1 MSEIKTCEQYVLS
14 VLKDAQ
20 DKVDRQFET
29 ITSLKDE
36 IRLLKSDNETVKNKY
51 LELVSFI
58 QNICCYK
65 KFSSDGEVYI
75 DIATIWSSYNPEQF
89 KFLSEILGPVVIDDD
104 TESEVYE

>member
-14 VLKDAQ
+14 VLKDTQ

-65 KFSSDGEVYI
+65 KFSSNGEVYI
-75 DIATIWSSYNPEQF
+75 DISTIWSSYNPEQF

-104 TESEVYE
+104 TENEVSE